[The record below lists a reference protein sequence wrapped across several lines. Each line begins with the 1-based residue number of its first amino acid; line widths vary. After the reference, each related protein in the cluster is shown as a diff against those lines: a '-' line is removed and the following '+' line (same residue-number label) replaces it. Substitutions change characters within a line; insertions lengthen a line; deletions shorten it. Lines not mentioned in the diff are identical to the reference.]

1 MNIHPAGLSCRLKG
15 VPLAYDNIRILGHYG
30 DIVDDSGYI
39 HMDVMAD
46 FIVFQPEK
54 GQKLL
59 VRVVVLSLLLVLFV
73 RTAGSIT
80 AFSRKCRNLCAK
92 YPRAEHSC
100 LEG

>member
-1 MNIHPAGLSCRLKG
+1 MTGCHHQLHIHAAAAFSGRLKG

-39 HMDVMAD
+39 HMDIIAD

-59 VRVVVLSLLLVLFV
+59 VRVTVLSLLLV
-73 RTAGSIT
+73 
-80 AFSRKCRNLCAK
+80 
-92 YPRAEHSC
+92 
-100 LEG
+100 